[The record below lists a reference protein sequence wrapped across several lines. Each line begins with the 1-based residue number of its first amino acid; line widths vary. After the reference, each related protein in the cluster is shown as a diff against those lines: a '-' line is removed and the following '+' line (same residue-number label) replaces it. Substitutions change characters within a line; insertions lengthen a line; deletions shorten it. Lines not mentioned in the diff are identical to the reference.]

1 MRFLANETFPR
12 ASIRRLREA
21 GYEVE
26 AVQEKE
32 PGAKDPAVL
41 DYAARE
47 NLVLLTF
54 DRDYGE
60 LIYRRHMPSPRGVLY
75 LRLIP
80 LTPEDPAE
88 VILDLLQVIRLK
100 LEDRY
105 TVAERHQIRQRSL
118 P

>member
-1 MRFLANETFPR
+1 MRFLANENFPR

-21 GYEVE
+21 GYDVE

-60 LIYRRHMPSPRGVLY
+60 LIYRRHLPSPRGVLY

-80 LTPEDPAE
+80 LTGFNLGRGRSGVAGGPVRPA
-88 VILDLLQVIRLK
+88 VPRC
-100 LEDRY
+100 RR
-105 TVAERHQIRQRSL
+105 AL
-118 P
+118 PSR